1 MVNNQPGTYEW
12 GGPVGISGWQKATA
26 LLASVVLTLTIAVTP
41 SDGLGA
47 DGATAPQPKLFGTK
61 EFRSSKLKKFSK
73 WNGVIARY
81 ETELTTQRQKCRVS
95 RVNSCALERWQK
107 FLEDIGTDAPYA
119 TGANENLIPG
129 RVLVQDP
136 LQGPAMH
143 FQAPRGLGN
152 IAVTLLEYAQDM
164 FPAHPVGGHRII
176 GRWWQG
182 PVGFK
187 QRGCDLVR
195 ISGFRQKVD
204 SAGLDG
210 HNSRCDIAVAGQHD
224 NPHIRTTAAQC

>member
-107 FLEDIGTDAPYA
+107 FLEDIGTLENA
-119 TGANENLIPG
+119 GA
-129 RVLVQDP
+129 
-136 LQGPAMH
+136 
-143 FQAPRGLGN
+143 
-152 IAVTLLEYAQDM
+152 
-164 FPAHPVGGHRII
+164 II
-176 GRWWQG
+176 
-182 PVGFK
+182 
-187 QRGCDLVR
+187 
-195 ISGFRQKVD
+195 
-204 SAGLDG
+204 
-210 HNSRCDIAVAGQHD
+210 HH
-224 NPHIRTTAAQC
+224 